1 MSSLGLGFL
10 HRLINQTQMAYTK
23 LINRKSIFKTAG
35 KFILLN
41 LSIAFVLMIISC
53 PKCFLSLD
61 LLVLLI
67 PDFIF
72 SFLMSSA
79 LSFGGFMVEDYF
91 DRGMSWVK
99 FPVKRLLLTL
109 VIYLFYSFVVS
120 YILSVF
126 GRLIFDPE
134 ATLESIDWIEM
145 MEYTVLPIGIALV
158 LISVFTARSW
168 LYEWR
173 NAAIEA
179 EQLRTEKLAGQYQSL
194 KNQLNPHFLF
204 NSLNVLTNLVYEDAD
219 KSASFIQ
226 QLSRIY
232 RYVLEVQQEELV
244 SLADEI
250 GFAQNYLSLQK
261 LRFEENLVYDITTD
275 HIEGFHLP
283 PLSLQLLLENAI
295 KHNIVSMQHPLRIEI
310 RQKEDVLIVSNN
322 FQPKKLED
330 VESNG
335 IGLENI
341 RRRYEL
347 MSNKQPEIIKNETEF
362 CVKLPLLTLD
372 K

>member
-1 MSSLGLGFL
+1 
-10 HRLINQTQMAYTK
+10 
-23 LINRKSIFKTAG
+23 
-35 KFILLN
+35 
-41 LSIAFVLMIISC
+41 
-53 PKCFLSLD
+53 
-61 LLVLLI
+61 
-67 PDFIF
+67 
-72 SFLMSSA
+72 MSSA

-91 DRGMSWVK
+91 DKGMSWVK

-109 VIYLFYSFVVS
+109 LIYLFYSFVVS
-120 YILSVF
+120 YILSVI
-126 GRLIFDPE
+126 GRLFFDSE
-134 ATLESIDWIEM
+134 ATFKTIDWLPM
-145 MEYTVLPIGIALV
+145 TEYTILPVGIALV

-204 NSLNVLTNLVYEDAD
+204 NSLNVLTNLVYENAD

-226 QLSRIY
+226 QLSKIY
-232 RYVLEVQQEELV
+232 RYVLDVQQEELV

-261 LRFEENLVYDITTD
+261 IRFEENLIYDIKTE
-275 HIEGFHLP
+275 HIDNFYLP

-295 KHNIVSMQHPLRIEI
+295 KHNIVSMEHPLKIKI
-310 RQKEDVLIVSNN
+310 HQKRDILVVSNN
-322 FQPKKLED
+322 FQPKSTNEI
-330 VESNG
+330 ESNG

-341 RRRYEL
+341 KRRYEL
-347 MSNKQPEIIKNETEF
+347 MSDKMPEISKTETEF
-362 CVKLPLLTLD
+362 SVTLPLLIL
-372 K
+372 KK

>member
-1 MSSLGLGFL
+1 
-10 HRLINQTQMAYTK
+10 MAYIK
-23 LINRKSIFKTAG
+23 LKNRKSVIKRAG

-41 LSIAFVLMIISC
+41 LGIAFVLMVLFC
-53 PKCFLSLD
+53 PECFLSFD
-61 LLVLLI
+61 LLAKLI

-72 SFLMSSA
+72 SFFMSSA
-79 LSFGGFMVEDYF
+79 LSFGGFVVEDYF
-91 DRGMSWVK
+91 DKGMSWVK

-109 VIYLFYSFVVS
+109 LIYLSYSFVVS
-120 YILSVF
+120 YILSVG
-126 GRLIFDPE
+126 GRLIFDPQ
-134 ATLESIDWIEM
+134 ATIQSIDWLVM
-145 MEYTVLPIGIALV
+145 TEYTVLPVGIALV

-179 EQLRTEKLAGQYQSL
+179 EQLRTEKVAGQYQSL

-219 KSASFIQ
+219 KSAAFIQ

-232 RYVLEVQQEELV
+232 RYVLDVQQEELV
-244 SLADEI
+244 SLSDEV
-250 GFAQNYLSLQK
+250 GFAQNYLRLQK
-261 LRFEENLVYDITTD
+261 LRFEENLIYDIKTD
-275 HIEGFHLP
+275 QIENYYLP

-295 KHNIVSMQHPLRIEI
+295 KHNVVSMEHPLKIHIHQEG
-310 RQKEDVLIVSNN
+310 DFLMVHNN
-322 FQPKKLED
+322 FQPKKLQD
-330 VESNG
+330 VESKG

-347 MSNKQPEIIKNETEF
+347 LSDRKLEIIKKEGGF
-362 CVKLPLLTLD
+362 CVKLPLLTLN

>member
-10 HRLINQTQMAYTK
+10 NAK
-23 LINRKSIFKTAG
+23 LIIKMGYFYFTKKESVPKRIG
-35 KFILLN
+35 KFILVN
-41 LSIAFVLMIISC
+41 VIIALGLVLFFC
-53 PKCFLSLD
+53 PKCFLSLRG
-61 LLVLLI
+61 LKLI
-67 PDFIF
+67 FPDFVF
-72 SFLMSSA
+72 SFFMSSSLA
-79 LSFGGFMVEDYF
+79 FGGFVVEAYF
-91 DRGMSWVK
+91 NKKISWVS

-109 VIYLFYSFVVS
+109 LIYLTYSFVAS
-120 YILSVF
+120 YLISVV
-126 GRLIFDPE
+126 GYLIMVPE
-134 ATLESIDWIEM
+134 ITLDNINWISM
-145 MEYTVLPIGIALV
+145 MDETIFPIGIALV
-158 LISVFTARSW
+158 LISLFTARSW

-232 RYVLEVQQEELV
+232 RYVLDVQQEELV
-244 SLADEI
+244 SLTDEI
-250 GFAQNYLSLQK
+250 NFAQNYLSLQK
-261 LRFEENLVYDITTD
+261 IRFDENLIYDIKTD
-275 HIEGFHLP
+275 RIENYYLP

-295 KHNIVSMQHPLRIEI
+295 KHNVVSMEHPLKIQIYQEG
-310 RQKEDVLIVSNN
+310 EFLIVSNN
-322 FQPKKLED
+322 FQPKKLEK
-330 VESNG
+330 VESTG

-347 MSNKQPEIIKNETEF
+347 LSNRQLELIKTEAEF
-362 CVKLPLLTLD
+362 FVKLPLLTIN

>member
-1 MSSLGLGFL
+1 
-10 HRLINQTQMAYTK
+10 MAHIK
-23 LINRKSIFKTAG
+23 LDKQNPFYIKLA

-41 LSIAFVLMIISC
+41 LIIALVLMISFC
-53 PKCFLSLD
+53 PKCFLSFSGIKS
-61 LLVLLI
+61 LL

-72 SFLMSSA
+72 SFFMSSA
-79 LSFGGFMVEDYF
+79 LSFGGFAVEDYF
-91 DRGMSWVK
+91 DKKMSWVK

-109 VIYLFYSFVVS
+109 LIYLSYSFVISFLLSIVFTLYVNENANLQNLDWVRMTKNTILPVS
-120 YILSVF
+120 IAIIL
-126 GRLIFDPE
+126 I
-134 ATLESIDWIEM
+134 TI
-145 MEYTVLPIGIALV
+145 
-158 LISVFTARSW
+158 FTARSW

-204 NSLNVLTNLVYEDAD
+204 NSLNVLTNLVYENAD

-226 QLSRIY
+226 QLSKIY
-232 RYVLEVQQEELV
+232 RYVLDVQQEELV

-261 LRFEENLVYDITTD
+261 IRFEENLIYDIKTD
-275 HIEGFHLP
+275 HIDHFYLP

-295 KHNIVSMQHPLRIEI
+295 KHNIVSMEHPLKVKIH
-310 RQKEDVLIVSNN
+310 QNEDVLIVSNN
-322 FQPKKLED
+322 FQPKNKNEI
-330 VESNG
+330 ESNG

-341 RRRYEL
+341 KRRYEL
-347 MSNKQPEIIKNETEF
+347 MSDKKPEIDETETEF
-362 CVKLPLLTLD
+362 SVKLPLLSL